1 MKTKRFD
8 FTHRE
13 GSIRFSESFPYYTDL
28 DLGAVHRLRRME
40 IFAAEKCEYSVRWYG
55 SRDGLH
61 FQRILCAEETE
72 KPDSRRPGFRPEAE
86 AVCRILRV
94 QIPDCSRSPEAWT
107 ERIRIEAEETGDP
120 SETAPDP
127 LDAVPPWEESGMDA
141 PPTVAETEAYLAGLA
156 ERVIGKEHARQF
168 VFRLIPEEGND
179 RYRVCADDTG
189 TKPRILIEGT
199 SGVAMAV
206 GLYRYLRDECHAHI
220 SEQEKQ
226 VFLPGALPLPEG
238 EITGTAQDRIRYANN
253 YCTLSYTMPFWE
265 EEDWQR
271 ELDWWALSGVN
282 VILDFTGIET
292 VWILFLRKM
301 GCSDRDIGDWI
312 TGPCYTA
319 WQQMQNIQG
328 IGGPVH
334 RGFLADRVR
343 LARINQRKM
352 RILGISPVR
361 QGYAGMLPDF
371 CRKAQPELS
380 LFPQGT
386 WCGIPRPS
394 MLAPSSE
401 MFGPI
406 ADLFYQCQDA
416 VLGPWTHYYA
426 VDPYHEG
433 GKRPPELTDGEM
445 GRQVLT
451 AMLRHDPGA
460 VWMIQAWRDNPSR
473 GLLTGLTPKERREHL
488 MILDLS
494 STDNYL
500 GGEDEFMGT
509 PWVYCM
515 LDMYGGRVSTHGEA
529 DVLARIPEKRRQ
541 FRHMAG
547 IGSAAEATHH
557 NPVVFE
563 LLYETAWHQNPI
575 DAESWIRDYARRR
588 YGGTTPETER
598 AWSILLKT
606 AYHDPECSHHG
617 GYTQMFTYR
626 PRLTM
631 HPAPILNELNSEI
644 IKLPYYAPREFY
656 GAVEALAAAW
666 EQFRENPCFLYDL
679 QDLLRQALN
688 LAGTR
693 LALAALQ
700 AYRDRDPEAFGQRSE
715 AFLQLLEACDAL
727 MRTRKDTLLAAWSG
741 RAAEAGKQYDDF
753 TEDLFAMNARAL
765 ITTWGYRDTYRSLA
779 DYAYR
784 QYGGLLEAFYG
795 SRWRLWFARLRKAL
809 EEGREAEDVSAEEWF
824 RHDWAFVMNG
834 TEGEKEKKTEKPEK
848 VFPWVVELIRKNKEW
863 L

>member
-1 MKTKRFD
+1 MKTKIIE
-8 FTHRE
+8 FTRRDE
-13 GSIRFSESFPYYTDL
+13 RLRFSESFPYYADL
-28 DLGAVHRLRRME
+28 DLGAVYRLQRME
-40 IFAAEKCEYSVRWYG
+40 ISGIEAREYAVRWYG
-55 SRDGLH
+55 SRDGLN
-61 FQRILCAEETE
+61 FSRIPYTSGEEV
-72 KPDSRRPGFRPEAE
+72 PDTRTSVFRPAE
-86 AVCRILRV
+86 DTVCRVLRV
-94 QIPDCSRSPEAWT
+94 QIPDSPWYPQEWAT
-107 ERIRIEAEETGDP
+107 RIRIEAEETGEP
-120 SETAPDP
+120 FEEAADP
-127 LDAVPPWEESGMDA
+127 LETVLTWKESGMDY
-141 PPTVAETEAYLAGLA
+141 PPTAAETEAYLAGLA

-168 VFRLIPEEGND
+168 AFRLITEDGND
-179 RYRVCADDTG
+179 RYRVCTG
-189 TKPRILIEGT
+189 DSGSAPRILIEGT
-199 SGVAMAV
+199 SGVAMAA
-206 GLYRYLRDECHAHI
+206 GLYRYLRELCHAHI

-226 VFLPGALPLPEG
+226 VSLPTELPVPEG
-238 EITGTAQDRIRYANN
+238 EMTGTAQDRIRYANN
-253 YCTLSYTMPFWE
+253 YCTLSYTMPFWD

-282 VILDFTGIET
+282 VILDFTGIEA

-371 CRKAQPELS
+371 CRKAKPELS
-380 LFPQGT
+380 LFSQGT
-386 WCGIPRPS
+386 WCGISRPS
-394 MLAPSSE
+394 MLDPSSAA
-401 MFGPI
+401 FYGI

-416 VLGPWTHYYA
+416 VFGTWSPFYA

-433 GKRPPELTDGEM
+433 GSRPQKLTDGEM
-445 GRQVLT
+445 GRRVMR
-451 AMLRHDPGA
+451 AMLRHDPRA
-460 VWMIQAWRDNPSR
+460 IWVLQAWRDNPSR
-473 GLLTGLTPKERREHL
+473 GLLAGLTPEERREHL

-529 DVLARIPEKRRQ
+529 DVLARIPERRRECQ
-541 FRHMAG
+541 YMAG

-666 EQFRENPCFLYDL
+666 EPFREKPCFLYDL

-784 QYGGLLEAFYG
+784 QYGGLLEAFYS
-795 SRWRLWFARLRKAL
+795 SRWRLWFARLREAL
-809 EEGREAEDVSAEEWF
+809 EEGREAVDISMEEWF

-834 TEGEKEKKTEKPEK
+834 TEGEKEQKTEKPEK